1 MLVKIREYVK
11 SYILDK
17 FFGFGEYI
25 LEKKKSE
32 MNPSESI
39 NSVP

>member
-11 SYILDK
+11 SYILDN

-25 LEKKKSE
+25 LEKKSE